1 MGRYLNILT
10 RTEAISIENEYDPIA
25 DDRYL
30 FLRRIFIVL
39 VLLCL
44 VLNVTSAEGGFNQSD
59 GSDQV

>member
-30 FLRRIFIVL
+30 FFKANFHRPCPTMPGSKRHQRGRRL
-39 VLLCL
+39 
-44 VLNVTSAEGGFNQSD
+44 
-59 GSDQV
+59 